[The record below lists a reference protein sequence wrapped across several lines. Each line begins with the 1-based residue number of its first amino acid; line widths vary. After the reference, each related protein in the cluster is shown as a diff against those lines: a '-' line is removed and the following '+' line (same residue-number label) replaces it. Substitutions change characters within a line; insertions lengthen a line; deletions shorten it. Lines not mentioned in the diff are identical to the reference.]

1 MAKPSSSETVSFA
14 THDYSQAN
22 AGKSSSRDKTGPRS
36 SGTQSIKGYVYIDHP
51 LVLPNE
57 IFGDPTNLQ
66 NIIDGKRTRKA
77 SNLNESPSEKA
88 TRAVETKDKDKAKM
102 PPKKPSMKLAFP
114 AKTPAS
120 SRAGKGYAPKDT
132 SEYLT
137 SKNRGDPKSRSHNG
151 EYDTDSFEEN
161 VSPGD
166 IRRSVLALVKHSLRI
181 ADDVSTYMRCV
192 EGHETH
198 GQKLVRDM
206 ERLLEHRVEKRK
218 VVAQEGGEGKVA
230 RTIM

>member
-1 MAKPSSSETVSFA
+1 MAKPSSSKTVSFA

-88 TRAVETKDKDKAKM
+88 TCAVETKGKDKAKM

-137 SKNRGDPKSRSHNG
+137 SKNRGDRKSRSHNE
-151 EYDTDSFEEN
+151 EYDTDSFEEDI
-161 VSPGD
+161 SLGD
-166 IRRSVLALVKHSLRI
+166 IRRGVLALVQHSLQI
-181 ADDVSTYMRCV
+181 ADDVSAYMRCV
-192 EGHETH
+192 EDHETH

-218 VVAQEGGEGKVA
+218 AVAQEGGEGKVA